1 MRYEEIQDIIN
12 LIIDE
17 LKRQEDKWGIQDHHP
32 EKWMNIL
39 MEEVGE
45 ASEAVLEAFPFK
57 IQLKDREYWLNRYY
71 LELRQVA
78 AVAISAMDC
87 LDRNFDK
94 LLEA

>member
-1 MRYEEIQDIIN
+1 MRSEDIQDIID
-12 LIIDE
+12 LVIDE
-17 LKRQEDKWGIQDHHP
+17 LKRQENKWGIQDHHP
-32 EKWMNIL
+32 EKWMAIL

-87 LDRNFDK
+87 LDRNFNK
-94 LLEA
+94 LLEE